1 MFKEKERKGCSK
13 DFFPRFADLSV
24 FPTNPLSFH
33 LLKCFQWYVFH
44 YHFEISWV
52 YFEDANSKHLN
63 FEYIVRSAIVRK
75 TLLERSI

>member
-44 YHFEISWV
+44 YHFEIS
-52 YFEDANSKHLN
+52 
-63 FEYIVRSAIVRK
+63 
-75 TLLERSI
+75 